1 MKAERIIRA
10 LNDVDDIYILES
22 MPGRDALYSISA
34 RSSAFRCGSSSP
46 CREL

>member
-34 RSSAFRCGSSSP
+34 RSSSSLRACSS
-46 CREL
+46 RSR